1 MLSDK
6 ENHSRKSQFPGRW
19 QAAAFRDEDRFERDA
34 FDAVGSEV
42 HLRPQ
47 LDPRPSLLQLSCAP
61 QHTPA
66 LVPLHARLSQV
77 RDGLVPRLPVL
88 RSAKNAWCRDTIGGV
103 RQTFAPSTAG
113 LGPPSCHL
121 RWGIASPRARAG
133 F

>member
-47 LDPRPSLLQLSCAP
+47 LDPRPSLLQLSCYVNQQDFA
-61 QHTPA
+61 A
-66 LVPLHARLSQV
+66 NLVAHEST
-77 RDGLVPRLPVL
+77 GL
-88 RSAKNAWCRDTIGGV
+88 
-103 RQTFAPSTAG
+103 
-113 LGPPSCHL
+113 
-121 RWGIASPRARAG
+121 
-133 F
+133 